1 MEAIRR
7 YLRALRNL
15 TLTLL
20 IIIVTT
26 AALHFPYDVDAP
38 LTQQELETARNY
50 YGDAY
55 RKPETKDDVTTEFET
70 KYISVAR
77 AAAEAFRIEDHVNQ
91 FVERFNLRE
100 RPVLEIGSGRG
111 YLQDLAQNYTGLDIS
126 PTVARFYRK
135 KFVLG
140 SATAMPFP
148 DNSFEGAWSIWVFEH
163 VPNPEH
169 AFREARRV
177 TRDNGVL
184 FLLVAWNCTPWAA
197 DGYEV
202 RPYSDF
208 GFKGKFIKASIPLRS
223 WPLFRSMAVI
233 PNRILRDLV
242 SRLEPTIL
250 RYRRLTPNYEKYWV
264 PDSDAVNSI
273 DRHEAMLWF
282 RSRGDEC
289 LNCEGS
295 SGSVLM
301 SGMPN
306 SMPLIIRVR
315 KAAK

>member
-1 MEAIRR
+1 MDTIYQ
-7 YLRALRNL
+7 YLTALRNL
-15 TLTLL
+15 ALALL
-20 IIIVTT
+20 IIIVIT

-50 YGDAY
+50 YADAY
-55 RKPETKDDVTTEFET
+55 RKPVTKDDVTTEFET

-77 AAAEAFRIEDHVNQ
+77 AAAETFRIEEHVNQ
-91 FVERFNLRE
+91 FVERFNLRD

-111 YLQDLAQNYTGLDIS
+111 YLQDLAENYTGLDIS
-126 PTVARFYRK
+126 PTVARFYHK

-148 DNSFEGAWSIWVFEH
+148 DDSFDGAWSIWVFEH
-163 VPNPEH
+163 VPNPEQ

-197 DGYEV
+197 EGYEV

-208 GFKGKFIKASIPLRS
+208 GLKGKFIKASIPLRS
-223 WPLFRSMAVI
+223 WPLFRAMTAI
-233 PNRILRDLV
+233 PNRLLRDLV
-242 SRLEPTIL
+242 SQLAPSTL

-301 SGMPN
+301 SAMPN

-315 KAAK
+315 KTGK